1 MGVAGLHLRE
11 QLDNQK
17 QDLEAWRRVDLLT
30 VVSFHVQIE
39 EEEEKW
45 ISGYCLGYRTEGEM
59 DLSGLADIWAMRFN
73 GYKAQMVLHVWAEM
87 KYLAYRKYGC
97 MSWVVLVGLYY
108 CLPDPFLKK
117 NSYLQVSHFLN

>member
-39 EEEEKW
+39 EEEEK
-45 ISGYCLGYRTEGEM
+45 
-59 DLSGLADIWAMRFN
+59 
-73 GYKAQMVLHVWAEM
+73 
-87 KYLAYRKYGC
+87 
-97 MSWVVLVGLYY
+97 
-108 CLPDPFLKK
+108 
-117 NSYLQVSHFLN
+117 